1 MTEKQNEFIAL
12 EPSYMAEQIYKGVA
26 VKDQFICNPYLIY
39 AYSSVLKAMPPTVF
53 VTITEWLAGINKN
66 NKYIS
71 PVFWNTLNYLIYEG
85 ELLLQ

>member
-1 MTEKQNEFIAL
+1 MTKTKRVIAL

-39 AYSSVLKAMPPTVF
+39 AYSSVLKAMPSTVF